1 MNKEGSMMENCC
13 SNKVFVGNKAPDFV
27 ADGYF
32 KKAFGTYKL
41 SDYAKKWVLLF
52 FYPGDFTYV

>member
-1 MNKEGSMMENCC
+1 MMENCC

>member
-1 MNKEGSMMENCC
+1 MEGCC
-13 SNKVFVGNKAPDFV
+13 SNRVRVGEKAPDFT
-27 ADGYF
+27 AEGYF
-32 KKAFGTYKL
+32 KKAFDTFRL

>member
-1 MNKEGSMMENCC
+1 MEHCC
-13 SNKVFVGNKAPDFV
+13 NDELCCDMRVLAGDKAPDFK
-27 ADGYF
+27 AGGYF
-32 KKAFGTYKL
+32 KKAFADFKL

>member
-1 MNKEGSMMENCC
+1 MERCC
-13 SNKVFVGNKAPDFV
+13 TKVSVGGKAPDFA

-32 KKAFGTYKL
+32 KNGFSSFKL